1 MNGAR
6 KQGRK
11 TDRKAMLMD
20 TSRTL
25 FLHPRSQAGIGGYE
39 LTAKQYLNRARHLDT
54 EIEVLLKAKQA
65 AYEAVTRI
73 TQNYEGDV
81 TTGTKDPHKYDRIAE
96 LIDIIDRKT
105 DEYVDTLEEIVQT
118 IMKVEDDRQR
128 NVLTLYYTAKDPKTG
143 KPLTWEQVAVELHYS
158 WKQTRRIHGRALI
171 SIDSILGERCP

>member
-1 MNGAR
+1 M
-6 KQGRK
+6 
-11 TDRKAMLMD
+11 
-20 TSRTL
+20 
-25 FLHPRSQAGIGGYE
+25 
-39 LTAKQYLNRARHLDT
+39 TAKQYLNRARHLDT

-73 TQNYEGDV
+73 TQNYDSDN

-96 LIDIIDRKT
+96 LIDIIDKKT

-118 IMKVEDDRQR
+118 IMLVEDDRQR

-158 WKQTRRIHGRALI
+158 WKQTRRHHAKALQT
-171 SIDSILGERCP
+171 IDNILAQRCP